1 MPFRIRR
8 VLQPS
13 KPTRQQIALV
23 AILAL
28 LCLGADAPAATG
40 SSGMFVGAVAGAI
53 LLAIVATAFGRL
65 LLPLRNEPESG
76 LDSVL
81 ITLGA
86 LAAIKIALV
95 PFFPGFGAD
104 VGSYQAWAL
113 QIATQGPA
121 HTYQEGYFLDYPP
134 GYLYGLWVAGLFAR
148 LVNASG
154 ETLRVIAE
162 SPAIVADFF
171 LAATMFAFVRRSGR
185 ASIAFAAA
193 LMVALN
199 PAFLFDTVVWGQSD
213 SVLSFTMLLSVI
225 ALLDEQYDLCWALAA
240 ISVLI
245 KPQGLMLVPVLGWW
259 TMLETDVWRWLRC
272 GVVALM
278 VFIIGIAPFQ
288 IGHRWNWILELYTST
303 AAYYHETSVNAFN
316 FMALVGGLRQGDDG
330 TIGGVSYFALGM
342 SLLVPLY
349 GFIAWILWRKRTA
362 KTLAFS
368 AFLAVFGF
376 FMVAPRMHERYLYP
390 SLVFAIPLALESTE
404 MLALFAILSAT
415 CLFNLAYILHTLQTI
430 VFLDSRDTLAMIA
443 SAVNTVLFAVAIF
456 YGVTRLEGASEIGF
470 DFSKFIK
477 TVFPEGP
484 PTPEPELRSPPL
496 VWNRTDTIAIVAL
509 LLVGALTRLWHLG
522 HPNEIVFDEIHF
534 VANQARHY
542 LHGEYFLDPHPPLD
556 KLVITAGIWLF
567 GDKSWSWR
575 IGNAIL
581 GIILIAT
588 SYLLAR
594 RMTHSR
600 LAATLAGAIITLDGM
615 FLVDSRIGVIDIA
628 YLTFAAISY
637 LLFFKF
643 LQTQGTEARRRVLP
657 WLGLSLGL
665 CVASKLY
672 IPAITFLLVVGFMV
686 WVLVREPGA
695 GPRRDRRAIGAVLL
709 VGGVAS
715 IAYIA
720 VFLPHFY
727 LGWWAGIED
736 LFNYYKEVVWYEG
749 SVASATH
756 PYSSPWWSWPMMLR
770 PIAYWQDFPK
780 TGKVSTIW
788 GGGNPLLWWGALTAM
803 FITAVRALE
812 RPSLERSFLLIGY
825 LGYFIIW
832 AWIGRTLFLY
842 HYMASVYIAYIALA
856 WILQQCWV
864 GEAEPWE
871 HLALLL
877 TIAPVFVLGI
887 GPALGALLFIAM
899 LAGYFYLLLRTP
911 YAGQFTFA
919 AFCIIAVVLFIYY
932 FPIWTGMPIERDGYY
947 ARMWLQGPGLKDW
960 I

>member
-1 MPFRIRR
+1 MPSSIWR
-8 VLQPS
+8 VPRFS
-13 KPTRQQIALV
+13 KPARHQAAFVT
-23 AILAL
+23 ILAL
-28 LCLGADAPAATG
+28 FSLGAEAPAPSG
-40 SSGMFVGAVAGAI
+40 SNGMLIGAMSGAI
-53 LLAIVATAFGRL
+53 LLTIVVITFARL
-65 LLPLRNEPESG
+65 VLPLRNASESG
-76 LDSVL
+76 LDSAL

-86 LAAIKIALV
+86 LATVKVALI

-113 QIATQGPA
+113 QIATLGPA

-134 GYLYGLWVAGLFAR
+134 GYLYGLWVAGTFAR

-171 LAATMFAFVRRSGR
+171 LAVTMFAFMRRTGR
-185 ASIAFAAA
+185 GAVAFAAA

-225 ALLDEQYDLCWALAA
+225 ALLDQQYDLCWALAA

-259 TMLETDVWRWLRC
+259 TMLETDVWRWLRS
-272 GVVALM
+272 GLVAIA

-288 IGHRWNWILELYTST
+288 IGHPWNWILNLYTST

-316 FMALVGGLRQGDDG
+316 LMALIGGLRQGDEG
-330 TIGGVSYFALGM
+330 LIGGVSYFALGM
-342 SLLVPLY
+342 SMLIPLY
-349 GFIAWILWRKRTA
+349 GFIAWILWRKRSRT
-362 KTLAFS
+362 TLIYS
-368 AFLAVFGF
+368 AFIAVFGF

-404 MLALFAILSAT
+404 ILALFAVLSLT
-415 CLFNLAYILHTLQTI
+415 CLFNLAYVLHTLQTV
-430 VFLDSRDTLAMIA
+430 VFLNSRDTLAMAA
-443 SAVNTVLFAVAIF
+443 SAINAILFGLAAYYGAV
-456 YGVTRLEGASEIGF
+456 RLEGVSEGSF
-470 DFSKFIK
+470 NLSDFAK
-477 TVFPEGP
+477 TLFPERP
-484 PTPEPELRSPPL
+484 PVAAVERPKPP
-496 VWNRTDTIAIVAL
+496 VWNRTDTIAL
-509 LLVGALTRLWHLG
+509 TSLLVAGAITRFWHLG
-522 HPNEIVFDEIHF
+522 HPHEIVFDEIHF

-556 KLVITAGIWLF
+556 KLIIAAGIWLF
-567 GDKSWSWR
+567 GDKPWSWR
-575 IGNAIL
+575 VGNAIL
-581 GIILIAT
+581 GTILVGT
-588 SYLLAR
+588 TYLLGR

-600 LAATLAGAIITLDGM
+600 LAGTFAGAIVLLDGM

-637 LLFFKF
+637 LLLFRF
-643 LQTQGTEARRRVLP
+643 LEMPNNAERRGVLP

-672 IPAITFLLVVGFMV
+672 IPAITFLLVMGFLV
-686 WVLVREPGA
+686 WVLMREPYG
-695 GPRRDRRAIGAVLL
+695 GRRDQRTIGAVLL
-709 VGGVAS
+709 VGAIAS
-715 IAYIA
+715 IVYIA
-720 VFLPHFY
+720 MFLPHFY

-736 LFNYYKEVVWYEG
+736 LFHYYSEIVWYEG

-756 PYSSPWWSWPMMLR
+756 PYSSPWWSWPLMLR

-788 GGGNPLLWWGALTAM
+788 GGGNPLLWWGGLTAM
-803 FITAVRALE
+803 TINTVRAFE
-812 RPSLERSFLLIGY
+812 RPSLERSFLVIGY
-825 LGYFIIW
+825 LGYFMIW

-842 HYMASVYIAYIALA
+842 HYMAAVYLAYVALA

-877 TIAPVFVLGI
+877 TMAPVFVLGV
-887 GPALGALLFIAM
+887 GPLWGATVFVALVAM
-899 LAGYFYLLLRTP
+899 YFYLLRTP
-911 YAGQFTFA
+911 YAGQFVCVIFSAT
-919 AFCIIAVVLFIYY
+919 AVILFIYY

-947 ARMWLQGPGLKDW
+947 ARMWLQGPGLRDW